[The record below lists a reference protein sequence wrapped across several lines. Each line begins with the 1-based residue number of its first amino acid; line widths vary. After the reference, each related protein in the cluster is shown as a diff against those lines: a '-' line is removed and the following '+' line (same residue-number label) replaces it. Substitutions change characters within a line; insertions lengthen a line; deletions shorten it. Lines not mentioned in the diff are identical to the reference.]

1 MKNLLFI
8 LLVICLIG
16 CGYDDSFDYHS
27 ERVEKHGMQPGT
39 DSLELGGTIFYVDSV
54 QGYCLVALISLQT
67 EFKEDCQYPSWC
79 PYNRINGKEEFEF
92 INGLSDTICGGKLNT
107 QIIVA
112 KYGCYN
118 NQEYSHNSGFY
129 GAWCAASF
137 VDTNT
142 NLHDYWAANLRE
154 TMLYANSVGSSMWFA
169 STSQYDK
176 NNYYTYNCKDN
187 RIIIEPKSQKRLP
200 LVIRRHNFK

>member
-16 CGYDDSFDYHS
+16 CGYDDSFDYHND
-27 ERVEKHGMQPGT
+27 RVIKHGMQAGT
-39 DSLELGGTIFYVDSV
+39 DSLELGGKIFYVDSV
-54 QGYCLVALISLQT
+54 QGYCLIALVSLET
-67 EFKEDCQYPSWC
+67 NFKQDCQYPTWC
-79 PYNRINGKEEFEF
+79 PYNIVNGEEDFDY
-92 INGLSDTICGGKLNT
+92 INGLSDTICGGNRNT
-107 QIIVA
+107 QILVA
-112 KYGCYN
+112 KYGCYQ
-118 NQEYSHNSGFY
+118 NQTYNHNSGFY

-154 TMLYANSVGSSMWFA
+154 IQLYANNVGSSMWFA
-169 STSQYDK
+169 TTTQYDK

-200 LVIRRHNFK
+200 LVIRKHNF

>member
-1 MKNLLFI
+1 MKTLVFLLLSIFF
-8 LLVICLIG
+8 IG
-16 CGYDDSFDYHS
+16 CYDPTDPHI
-27 ERVEKHGMQPGT
+27 ERPKKHGMQAGT

-54 QGYCLVALISLQT
+54 QGYCLIALVSLET
-67 EFKEDCQYPSWC
+67 SFKEDCQYPTWC
-79 PYNRINGKEEFEF
+79 PYNIVNGEEQFDF
-92 INGLSDTICGGKLNT
+92 IQGLSDTICGGNRNT
-107 QIIVA
+107 QLLVL

-118 NQEYSHNSGFY
+118 DDEYGYNAGFY

-142 NLHDYWAANLRE
+142 NLKDYWAANLRE
-154 TMLYANSVGSSMWFA
+154 IELYANNVGGSMWFA
-169 STSQYDK
+169 STTQYDK

-200 LVIRRHNFK
+200 LVIRRHNF